1 MKPDGTLY
9 FKNRE
14 DWREWLEKNHADAKE
29 AWLIHYRKHVGKP
42 GVQQREA
49 VEEAICFGWIDG
61 KLKRIDEE
69 RYALRFSPRKTNSV
83 WSRINKDTAERMIES
98 GLMTKV
104 GLEKIEAAKKSGSW
118 DKAYT
123 NRERERMP
131 RDLKAALMS
140 NERAWTNFQRFAN
153 SYWNM
158 YVGWVTGA
166 KAIETRRK
174 RINEVVKR
182 SAVNKKPGV

>member
-1 MKPDGTLY
+1 MKSDGMLY
-9 FKNRE
+9 FKTRE
-14 DWREWLEKNHADAKE
+14 NWRRWLEKNHADAKE

-49 VEEAICFGWIDG
+49 VEAAICFGWIDG
-61 KLKRIDEE
+61 KLKKIDEE
-69 RYALRFSPRKTNSV
+69 RYALRFSPRKMDSV
-83 WSRINKDTAERMIES
+83 WSKINKGTAERMTES
-98 GLMTKV
+98 GLVTKA

-131 RDLKAALMS
+131 SDLKAALMS
-140 NERAWTNFQRFAN
+140 DETAWHNFQTFAN

-158 YVGWVTGA
+158 YVGWVTSA
-166 KAIETRRK
+166 KTLETRRK
-174 RINEVVKR
+174 RIHGVVKR
-182 SAVNKKPGV
+182 SAANKKPGV